1 MEIPP
6 EGVDL
11 MREILEDLFFG
22 EVKCS
27 QSFTKL
33 VHYREVEKKV
43 NDAADKLEG
52 QLKGEQAAILGDLL
66 SGQSELN
73 AITALECYIEGLRTG
88 FKLSMALSQNE

>member
-1 MEIPP
+1 
-6 EGVDL
+6 

-27 QSFTKL
+27 QSFTTCA
-33 VHYREVEKKV
+33 HYRGVEKKI
-43 NDAADKLEG
+43 NAAADKLQA
-52 QLKGEQAAILGDLL
+52 QLKGEQAALLGDLV

-88 FKLSMALSQNE
+88 FKLSLALSQSE